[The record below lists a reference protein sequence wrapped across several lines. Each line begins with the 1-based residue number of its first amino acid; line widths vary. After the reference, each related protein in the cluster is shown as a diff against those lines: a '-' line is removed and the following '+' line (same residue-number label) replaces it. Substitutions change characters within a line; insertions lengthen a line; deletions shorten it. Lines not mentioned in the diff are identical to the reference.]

1 MLAGP
6 QVTLVYPLCFQVRP
20 MRVKRQWC
28 QTVDAGYPRI
38 SDCPVALRDS
48 IHYVSEFSKGCE
60 CFRIKGSSH
69 CGRVAQL
76 GEHLLCKQGVT
87 GSIPVTSTNFTS
99 IDSSPYAATCNASSA
114 NIRKRPVCPSPL
126 PSIQCDCQGARV

>member
-28 QTVDAGYPRI
+28 QTVDAWYPRI
-38 SDCPVALRDS
+38 SACPVALRHS
-48 IHYVSEFSKGCE
+48 IHFVSEFSKGCE

-99 IDSSPYAATCNASSA
+99 LDSSTYAA
-114 NIRKRPVCPSPL
+114 I
-126 PSIQCDCQGARV
+126 CDDSLVESFGAFGATVFG